1 MDLEE
6 RAKAHS
12 AVKQVRN
19 EIVKVCIGNVNPS
32 KDESLAFIEWC
43 CSSKMSEIEHGMSA
57 DSDVSAG
64 VSTGHL
70 SSSALSNL
78 ALNSE
83 EIASYR
89 LGDESRARE

>member
-19 EIVKVCIGNVNPS
+19 EIVKECIGNVNPS

-43 CSSKMSEIEHGMSA
+43 FSSNNE
-57 DSDVSAG
+57 
-64 VSTGHL
+64 
-70 SSSALSNL
+70 
-78 ALNSE
+78 
-83 EIASYR
+83 
-89 LGDESRARE
+89 

>member
-1 MDLEE
+1 
-6 RAKAHS
+6 
-12 AVKQVRN
+12 
-19 EIVKVCIGNVNPS
+19 
-32 KDESLAFIEWC
+32 
-43 CSSKMSEIEHGMSA
+43 MSEIEHGMSA
-57 DSDVSAG
+57 DSDVIASDQDGLDAFFDAINMSEETGASAG

-83 EIASYR
+83 EIALYR

>member
-1 MDLEE
+1 MSHWHLLSGVVV
-6 RAKAHS
+6 AT
-12 AVKQVRN
+12 
-19 EIVKVCIGNVNPS
+19 
-32 KDESLAFIEWC
+32 
-43 CSSKMSEIEHGMSA
+43 MSEIEHGMSA
-57 DSDVSAG
+57 DSDVIASDQDEPDSFFDAENISEETDASAG